1 MGKAVIVAGLL
12 LVALAPAPARALNPE
27 SPEVK
32 KLVAKAVK
40 YLETSRE
47 ERLGGRCLVAMV
59 FDKLGHT
66 ADHPKIAEAIA
77 ACKAAC
83 QPDAKDIKEDIY
95 STGLAI
101 VLLCELDAS
110 QYRPE
115 IEKLLA
121 SLEHR
126 QKTHGGWG
134 YPAESTHGGT
144 GDTSMTQYGVL
155 ATWLAYR
162 NGIEVSH
169 ESIEKVCNWLL
180 RTQDPSG
187 GFGYQGNDPGDG
199 NYNRVMQSEVRNSLS
214 AAGAGSLYI
223 CADMLNLKTIMDAE
237 RQARELPPA
246 LVLVEDGAA
255 KARRPATDRV
265 PAKMMTRALTDAN
278 TWLTQNYKVDQGTW
292 NLYHLYALERY
303 HSFRE
308 LAENLKDDDP
318 KWYNDIVAHLGKT
331 QSDQGSWNG
340 GSGEAVDTAFGALVL
355 LRSTKVA
362 IQKSLKRY
370 GDGQLSGGRG
380 LPSDPRAV
388 TLKHGK
394 IVGAAVS
401 AEIDDLVAVLETG
414 EGSSFEYLTNHPEEI
429 QLADDPAKRKD
440 QVLRLRR
447 LVAAGPFETRLTAVK
462 LLGRARDFD
471 SVPVLIYALSD
482 PDARVAREA
491 EAGLRFVAR
500 RFGPSTMPAKAT
512 PEQKKQ
518 VIDSWTRWYAAV
530 RPELSDTESR
540 QP

>member
-1 MGKAVIVAGLL
+1 MGRAVIIAGLL
-12 LVALAPAPARALNPE
+12 LVAVCPSPASALNPE

-32 KLVAKAVK
+32 KIIAKATK
-40 YLETSRE
+40 FLKNASD
-47 ERLGGRCLVAMV
+47 ERLGGKCLIAMA
-59 FDKLGHT
+59 FDKLGHKQ
-66 ADHPKIAEAIA
+66 DHPKIAEAIK
-77 ACKAAC
+77 ACKAVC
-83 QPDAKDIKEDIY
+83 QADAKEIKEDIY

-110 QYRPE
+110 QFRPE

-126 QKTHGGWG
+126 QKSHGGWG
-134 YPAESTHGGT
+134 YPAGSTHAGT

-155 ATWLAYR
+155 ATWMAYR
-162 NGIEVSH
+162 NGVEVSP
-169 ESIEKVCNWLL
+169 ESVEKVCNWLL

-199 NYNRVMQSEVRNSLS
+199 NYNRVTQSEVRNSLT

-223 CADMLNLKTIMDAE
+223 CADMLNLKTINDAE
-237 RQARELPPA
+237 RLARELPPA
-246 LVLVEDGAA
+246 LVLVEDRTA
-255 KARRPATDRV
+255 KARRPSTDRV
-265 PAKMMTRALTDAN
+265 PAKMLTRALTDAN
-278 TWLTQNYKVDQGTW
+278 AWMTKNFTVDQGTW
-292 NLYHLYALERY
+292 NLYHLYAVERY
-303 HSFRE
+303 YSFRE
-308 LAENLKDDDP
+308 LAENIKDDDP
-318 KWYNDIVAHLGKT
+318 KWYNAIVAHLEKT
-331 QSDQGSWNG
+331 QSGQGSWNAS
-340 GSGEAVDTAFGALVL
+340 SGEAVDTAFGVLVL

-362 IQKSLKRY
+362 IQKSLKRF

-394 IVGAAVS
+394 IVGAAVA

-414 EGSSFEYLTNHPEEI
+414 EGSSYEYLTGNPEEI
-429 QLADDPAKRKD
+429 KLSDDPAKRKD

-447 LVAAGPFETRLTAVK
+447 LATAGPFESRLTAVK
-462 LLGRARDFD
+462 LLGRSRDFD
-471 SVPVLIYALSD
+471 SVPVLIFALSD
-482 PDARVAREA
+482 PDARVVREA
-491 EAGLRFVAR
+491 EAALRFIAR

-518 VIDSWTRWYAAV
+518 VIDAWTRWYASV
-530 RPELSDTESR
+530 RPVLADTESR